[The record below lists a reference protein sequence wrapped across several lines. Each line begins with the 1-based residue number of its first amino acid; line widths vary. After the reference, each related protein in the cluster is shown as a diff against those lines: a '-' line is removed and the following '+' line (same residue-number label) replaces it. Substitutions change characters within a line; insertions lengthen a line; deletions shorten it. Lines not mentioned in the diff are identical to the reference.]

1 MIELDGSQKSG
12 SGTIVRDAVSL
23 AALTGRKLHLKNIR
37 ARRDKPGLRPQHLK
51 GVEACRQLCRGELS
65 GAEVGSK
72 EIWFK
77 PGPSIQGGHFNFDIG
92 TAGSA
97 TMLASILLPLA
108 LFAEKPSSY
117 NLTGGLFQDYAPSA
131 YHLKYVL
138 LPLLQA
144 MGAELELKITRPGY
158 VPRGGGVLAL
168 KVKPLKDKLKPV
180 IHQEQGNIIG
190 VRGIALS
197 SLLQKRKV
205 SERMAEECRKK
216 LQAKGY
222 HAHLEQV
229 YDQKES
235 PAFEEVSFQAGA
247 ALAIWARTDQG
258 GVIGSDMAGAPR
270 RAAEYIG
277 RNVARY
283 LIEDLK
289 TGASVDRHQ
298 ADQLIPF
305 CALAEGTSEYIIPRL
320 SEHLEARLW
329 LVEEILGAK
338 SEVKN
343 NRLTIEGTGFL
354 RGGEKWA

>member
-23 AALTGRKLHLKNIR
+23 AALTGRELHLKNIR
-37 ARRDKPGLRPQHLK
+37 AKREKPGLRPQHLK

-65 GAEVGSK
+65 GAEAGSK

-77 PGPSIQGGHFNFDIG
+77 PGPSIQGGRFNFDIG

-144 MGAELELKITRPGY
+144 MGAEVELEIIRPGY

-168 KVKPLKDKLKPV
+168 KARPLKDKLKPV
-180 IHQEQGNIIG
+180 IHQEQGNIIE
-190 VRGIALS
+190 VKGIALS

-222 HAHLEQV
+222 RAHLEQV
-229 YDQKES
+229 YDHKES
-235 PAFEEVSFQAGA
+235 PAFKEASLQAGA

-258 GVIGSDMAGAPR
+258 GAIGSDMAGAPR

-289 TGASVDRHQ
+289 TGASVDRHL

-305 CALAEGTSEYIIPRL
+305 CALAGGTSEYIIPLL
-320 SEHLEARLW
+320 SEHVEARLW
-329 LVEEILGAK
+329 LVEEILSAK

-343 NRLTIEGTGFL
+343 NCLAIEGSGYL